1 MSLSIHSAASRSYY
15 IERLE
20 RQLSAAVGPHRSSD
34 SSSSGSAGDDLQKSG
49 SGADKVKSH
58 FANLPSMIRS
68 TAVSPASA
76 LEELQAIGNINKASL
91 KIVLP
96 APDQRENP
104 ILDLHRSKV
113 TSIGTKRTS
122 DDVLSLHEQFSLRS
136 GGAQIYYA
144 PHIS

>member
-1 MSLSIHSAASRSYY
+1 MSLAIHSAASRSYY

-20 RQLSAAVGPHRSSD
+20 RQIAATVEPYQTND
-34 SSSSGSAGDDLQKSG
+34 SYSSGSTSEYVLKSSKGDDAPTRQ
-49 SGADKVKSH
+49 
-58 FANLPSMIRS
+58 FASLPSMIRS

-76 LEELQAIGNINKASL
+76 LEELQAIGNINKVSL

-96 APDQRENP
+96 AADQRENP
-104 ILDLHRSKV
+104 ILDLNRSEI

-144 PHIS
+144 PHI

>member
-1 MSLSIHSAASRSYY
+1 MSLAIHSAASRSYY

-20 RQLSAAVGPHRSSD
+20 RQIAATVEPYQTNDSYSSGNANQHTPQSSTGDD
-34 SSSSGSAGDDLQKSG
+34 SSTRN
-49 SGADKVKSH
+49 
-58 FANLPSMIRS
+58 FASIPSRVRN

-76 LEELQAIGNINKASL
+76 LEELQAIGNLNKISL

-104 ILDLHRSKV
+104 ILDLNRSEIP
-113 TSIGTKRTS
+113 TIGTKRTS

-144 PHIS
+144 PHI